1 MKEAI
6 FRLCS
11 RQVQCSLCWVAV
23 PKETKCGFF
32 LKEKYFFPIL
42 NTRPHNKNS
51 LGPSMPLKLDFML
64 PRVRHDEVSQQY

>member
-11 RQVQCSLCWVAV
+11 SQVQCSLCWVAV
-23 PKETKCGFF
+23 PKETKCEIF
-32 LKEKYFFPIL
+32 LKKNIFPIL

-51 LGPSMPLKLDFML
+51 LGPSMPLKSDFML
-64 PRVRHDEVSQQY
+64 PRVRHDEVPQQY